1 MKMRLMS
8 IVLVLGIMM
17 SCFGVFAN
25 ASEEAKTATTPIQ
38 AQFYVAVNGNDSGN
52 GSENSPFRTVE
63 RAMEEVRKINSDMT
77 GDIIINIAP
86 GTYELDEELR
96 VRPEDSGSNGFD
108 VVFRGSRNN
117 PPTIS
122 GGRKINS

>member
-38 AQFYVAVNGNDSGN
+38 EQFYVAVNGNDSGN
-52 GSENSPFRTVE
+52 CSEN
-63 RAMEEVRKINSDMT
+63 
-77 GDIIINIAP
+77 
-86 GTYELDEELR
+86 
-96 VRPEDSGSNGFD
+96 
-108 VVFRGSRNN
+108 
-117 PPTIS
+117 
-122 GGRKINS
+122 